1 MKAGGVAAGAAL
13 MALSAFG
20 VNAAAW
26 PGEHLHRTLSLTL
39 VAEDTP
45 TKATS
50 DATAPSSEEK
60 DRQYL
65 GNEPLESCMNR
76 WDPGT
81 HMTKEAWRDSCKRI
95 TEERAPYVKNR

>member
-1 MKAGGVAAGAAL
+1 MILRGALVFVAFAVLGYGAQTLAED
-13 MALSAFG
+13 APAKDATD
-20 VNAAAW
+20 AAA
-26 PGEHLHRTLSLTL
+26 
-39 VAEDTP
+39 AD
-45 TKATS
+45 
-50 DATAPSSEEK
+50 EK